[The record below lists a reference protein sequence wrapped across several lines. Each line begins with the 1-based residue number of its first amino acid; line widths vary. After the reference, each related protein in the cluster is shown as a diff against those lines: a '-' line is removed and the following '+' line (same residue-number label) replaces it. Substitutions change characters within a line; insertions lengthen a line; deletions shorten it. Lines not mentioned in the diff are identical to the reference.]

1 MAYQTAM
8 TSSNQAKGCYAE
20 FTHPALKDHINQ
32 NNTSA
37 LKLAILVAE
46 FAQQMAAA
54 HEHFSKEIQ
63 SVISSFRRKNYEL
76 LKERPV
82 DTPSSI
88 YNAWET
94 LLQETELDAQAH
106 LDAASLLI
114 KSVYKPLEEMAT
126 YKQSQ
131 AQRLNVFREHF
142 DNTLQKVQNQ
152 LECAEEEYK
161 NSYTQYQDCSTPIS
175 RENAKAQ
182 FYNAH
187 NEYVFQIRASNRTID
202 EFQMVIPKVLEEL
215 EEIYIDTSNTV
226 NVAIESHALLLLTK
240 ANEQHKRFDELLK
253 VCRQVNPQL
262 DISWYVEALNPECP
276 RLELHHPCFHPADI
290 TIINSE
296 ESMKNTLIVDR
307 STEVTL
313 YERRCRLQKEAAE
326 LTSYIKQ
333 NQDIT
338 HTLVNICQRN
348 LANHLYAKVYETQE
362 DMCRKRNEIR
372 IANMQLA
379 AVRAQIDL
387 FTSKQNGSVEDMS
400 DKKSAASIKGMWKKA
415 VKNLKTASESKIIK
429 KGSFIKKKQ
438 ISTESDEPEP
448 APSGEID
455 PVYSLLKCAADLPKG
470 GPKACGIHSQ
480 CSGHHSSIR
489 RGSPGA
495 GGDSSGN
502 TSKTSSPSS
511 SASHSPKGRRK
522 KLNARMK
529 SFSLDT
535 PEPSKHHLGIDEI
548 TKKKSSSFTNTCFGA
563 GSSSPVDKYSAV
575 NLRKKFAAS
584 AKTTSLDIEDKK
596 RGSFVPS
603 PKESPKA
610 QRKQSKEVNTTVYVA
625 LYNFRGKEKD
635 DMDLRAGWRLFIVD
649 SSDPDWWKGKCNGK
663 VGYFPAKYVIPLQF
677 AQRVYQVTQPMHLTE
692 GGNGIKL
699 HKDQIVLQVGD
710 EVENG
715 MILVR
720 SASNKQALCPV
731 KYLNE
736 I

>member
-1 MAYQTAM
+1 MPTYESERPNHQSTSPESSGVRQKKVGGGHGKARQDNQLQRQASMTREGGHEDKIRRQMHKQESKDSGIVTEMYTRPKDFPD
-8 TSSNQAKGCYAE
+8 TSSHHNKGAVSKDLASPRSDNSSSKDMPKEMTRSEKGGSSKPRRTESAKRSSS
-20 FTHPALKDHINQ
+20 LKGSSKKRSGSLKH
-32 NNTSA
+32 TSA
-37 LKLAILVAE
+37 EAD
-46 FAQQMAAA
+46 
-54 HEHFSKEIQ
+54 H
-63 SVISSFRRKNYEL
+63 
-76 LKERPV
+76 
-82 DTPSSI
+82 
-88 YNAWET
+88 
-94 LLQETELDAQAH
+94 QAH
-106 LDAASLLI
+106 GG
-114 KSVYKPLEEMAT
+114 P
-126 YKQSQ
+126 
-131 AQRLNVFREHF
+131 
-142 DNTLQKVQNQ
+142 
-152 LECAEEEYK
+152 
-161 NSYTQYQDCSTPIS
+161 
-175 RENAKAQ
+175 
-182 FYNAH
+182 
-187 NEYVFQIRASNRTID
+187 
-202 EFQMVIPKVLEEL
+202 
-215 EEIYIDTSNTV
+215 
-226 NVAIESHALLLLTK
+226 
-240 ANEQHKRFDELLK
+240 
-253 VCRQVNPQL
+253 
-262 DISWYVEALNPECP
+262 
-276 RLELHHPCFHPADI
+276 
-290 TIINSE
+290 E
-296 ESMKNTLIVDR
+296 ES
-307 STEVTL
+307 E
-313 YERRCRLQKEAAE
+313 
-326 LTSYIKQ
+326 
-333 NQDIT
+333 
-338 HTLVNICQRN
+338 
-348 LANHLYAKVYETQE
+348 
-362 DMCRKRNEIR
+362 
-372 IANMQLA
+372 
-379 AVRAQIDL
+379 IDL

-415 VKNLKTASESKIIK
+415 VKNLKTASETKIIK

-438 ISTESDEPEP
+438 VSTESDEPEP

-470 GPKACGIHSQ
+470 GPKACGVHSQ
-480 CSGHHSSIR
+480 CSGHQSSIR

-563 GSSSPVDKYSAV
+563 GSSSPVDKYSAA

-584 AKTTSLDIEDKK
+584 AKTTSLDIEDKR

-603 PKESPKA
+603 PKESPKS
-610 QRKQSKEVNTTVYVA
+610 QRKQSKESNTTVYVA

-649 SSDPDWWKGKCNGK
+649 SSDPDWWKGKCNGR

-692 GGNGIKL
+692 GGNGMKL

-736 I
+736 V